1 MKIIVLIKQVPDTY
15 GDRTLTADGTIDRTN
30 SEPVIDEINE
40 KAVEM
45 GLRLQEA
52 HGGEVTVLTMG
63 PAKAL
68 DAVRKAL
75 AMGAD
80 AGIHIVDDALHGS
93 DALQTSAVIAAALRT
108 AEFDLVIAGSE
119 STDGRTGAIPAMLAE
134 RLGLPQLTFLS
145 TLEVT
150 GDVVSGNR
158 SIEDGYLEVTAT
170 MPAIVSVTE
179 KIAEARFPNFKG
191 IMRAK
196 KKPMTV
202 LSAADLGFG
211 ADRTGGANSWSLVRD
226 ATPRP
231 AREAGTVITD
241 DGTAGAQL
249 ADFLAAAKLV

>member
-15 GDRTLTADGTIDRTN
+15 GDRILTADGTIDRKN

-45 GLRLQEA
+45 GLRLQENNGA
-52 HGGEVTVLTMG
+52 EVTVLTMG

-68 DAVRKAL
+68 DSLRKAL

-80 AGIHIVDDALHGS
+80 NGIHIVDDALHGS
-93 DALQTSAVIAAALRT
+93 DALQTSAVIAAAIRT
-108 AEFDLVIAGSE
+108 VEFDLVIAGSE
-119 STDGRTGAIPAMLAE
+119 STDGGTGAIPAMLAE
-134 RLGLPQLTFLS
+134 RLGVPQLTFLS
-145 TLEVT
+145 SLEVT
-150 GDVVSGNR
+150 ESTVSGNR
-158 SIEDGYLEVTAT
+158 SIEDGYVEITAT
-170 MPAIVSVTE
+170 LPAVVSVTE

-202 LSAADLGFG
+202 LTAADLGFG
-211 ADRTGGANSWSLVRD
+211 SDSTGGSNSWSLVRD
-226 ATPRP
+226 STPRP
-231 AREAGTVITD
+231 ARQAGTVITD

-249 ADFLAAAKLV
+249 ADFLATSKLI